1 MHTLGNGAK
10 LQARLTLS
18 RDVTTTKKHGPM
30 LFNYLEARK
39 SFSTQHVTQLWVE
52 SWTMDNLSPCS
63 HNPELHPT
71 HTALLLGLSNLWPH
85 A

>member
-52 SWTMDNLSPCS
+52 S
-63 HNPELHPT
+63 
-71 HTALLLGLSNLWPH
+71 
-85 A
+85 